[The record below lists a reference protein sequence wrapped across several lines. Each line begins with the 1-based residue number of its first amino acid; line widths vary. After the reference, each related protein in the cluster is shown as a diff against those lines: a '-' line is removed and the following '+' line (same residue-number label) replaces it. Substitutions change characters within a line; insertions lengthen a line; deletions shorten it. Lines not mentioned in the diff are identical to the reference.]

1 MSDYNFADC
10 SDCITPTLYTKMSGD
25 CPNGSDLSSEE
36 KRIIL
41 CVYGGE
47 GVLSAVVCL
56 TALFMIIKLK
66 FYKDM
71 VQRLLLWQLIAGLG
85 LSLYNILNLLF
96 INYDEE
102 TSSRAYTVLCS
113 IVGYLGTVTFFVKIA
128 FTLWLTIFLFRCL
141 VCLKD
146 PKELS
151 KMEILYVSTSLGL
164 PLLVSLIPFIHHS
177 YGIAG
182 AWCWITEWNDD
193 CASNDK
199 IVLGVIFE
207 DGFYS
212 SGALIALTNAIL
224 LIITLSTVLCR
235 IKCSCI
241 RSSSFEREELLETV
255 QYKHRNLLKKLLP
268 LVAYPLVFLLLIM
281 FPLTNRIYGGIE
293 KKISFP
299 LFMLHAAVEPFWGL
313 FVGVAIIVHIAVI
326 EYKKKKKRLHV
337 TVPVL
342 TGVQSMRRYNVLS
355 PVDDAYTVD
364 TVAATSAKTTFEPS
378 TESIDN
384 CSCTDDDING
394 SIFSTDVCKY

>member
-1 MSDYNFADC
+1 
-10 SDCITPTLYTKMSGD
+10 MSGD
-25 CPNGSDLSSEE
+25 CPNGSDLTSEE

-41 CVYGGE
+41 SVYGGE
-47 GVLSAVVCL
+47 GILSATVCL
-56 TALFMIIKLK
+56 TALLMIIKLK
-66 FYKDM
+66 YYKDT

-85 LSLYNILNLLF
+85 LSLYNMLNLLF

-113 IVGYLGTVTFFVKIA
+113 IVGYIGTVTFFVKIA

-164 PLLVSLIPFIHHS
+164 PLLVSLVPFIHHS

-182 AWCWITEWNDD
+182 AWCWIKEWKDD
-193 CASNDK
+193 CASDEK
-199 IVLGVIFE
+199 LVLGVIFE
-207 DGFYS
+207 DAFYS
-212 SGALIALTNAIL
+212 SGAVIALTNAV
-224 LIITLSTVLCR
+224 LITITLSTVLCR
-235 IKCSCI
+235 IRCSCVG
-241 RSSSFEREELLETV
+241 SSSSEKEQLLETV
-255 QYKHRNLLKKLLP
+255 QLKHKNLLKKLLP
-268 LVAYPLVFLLLIM
+268 LIAYPLVFLFLII
-281 FPLTNRIYGGIE
+281 FPLTNRIYGGIG
-293 KKISFP
+293 KRISFP

-326 EYKKKKKRLHV
+326 EYKKKTKKIHFK
-337 TVPVL
+337 VPVV
-342 TGVQSMRRYNVLS
+342 TGVQSMRRYNALS

-384 CSCTDDDING
+384 CSCTDDNING
-394 SIFSTDVCKY
+394 SIVSTDVYK